1 MDESIKALN
10 NAVMDLHV
18 SRVITNMVL
27 QKTAKDHQ
35 AIRKGMNIL
44 LKNQK
49 ALKFSLLC
57 TLGVITLDRINN
69 EMQFKQLKKELEA
82 LKKRSDLN
90 R

>member
-1 MDESIKALN
+1 MDETIKALN

-35 AIRKGMNIL
+35 AIRKSMNIL

-57 TLGVITLDRINN
+57 TLGVLTLDRINN
-69 EMQFKQLKKELEA
+69 EMQFKQLKKELDA
-82 LKKRSDLN
+82 LKKMSDLN

>member
-1 MDESIKALN
+1 MEESIKALN

-18 SRVITNMVL
+18 SRVITNMAL
-27 QKTAKDHQ
+27 QNTAKSHQ
-35 AIRKGMNIL
+35 AIRKSMNIL

-57 TLGVITLDRINN
+57 TLGVLTLDRINN
-69 EMQFKQLKKELEA
+69 EMQFKQLKKELDE

>member
-57 TLGVITLDRINN
+57 TLGVLTLDRINN
-69 EMQFKQLKKELEA
+69 EMQFKQLKKELDA